1 MSGWTVGK
9 KLFTGV
15 ALLAG
20 MLVLTGSASVWILAS
35 MKEQLDIATHRTG
48 RETDLALRL
57 QMNAKTMRSEQ
68 RHVLLAGFS
77 KDDQMLRDAQRAIDG
92 VLTLQDRHIHDM
104 ESLIETGSSR
114 ANLTAI
120 AAATREWQQVNDE
133 VVRLM
138 AAGRMQDAVTLARA
152 RGNALVDAIDHESDD
167 LLAQLVNRGNDAVTG
182 QETAYLRARWG
193 LLALIVGTIAVAG
206 LVILV
211 VRGATRQLRRSA
223 GDMRDGAE
231 HVASAAA
238 QVSTSAQALSLGA
251 SEQAASLEETS
262 ASMEQMAAMTRR
274 NADNSQQAA
283 DVMAEVDT
291 TVARSHAALTSMLAS
306 MAAIEDSSHR
316 VSKIIKTIDEIAF
329 QTNILALNAAVE
341 AARAGEAGMGFAVVA
356 DEVRNLAQRSAQAA
370 KDTASLVESSLATSG
385 NGAKN
390 VAQVAQAIQAI
401 TSGVS
406 RVKGL
411 VEDVSAASH
420 EQSQGIQQVSQ
431 AVARME
437 RVTHNT
443 AATAEENAA
452 ASEELSAQAEVAMS
466 IVHQLQAMVG
476 LGRRAGDAR
485 RPGRDGPVATSAN
498 APTVSRFSTRDRK
511 VGAPNPEDEYP
522 RGTGTFGSF

>member
-15 ALLAG
+15 GLLAA
-20 MLVLTGSASVWILAS
+20 MLVLTGSASVAILAS

-48 RETDLALRL
+48 REIDLALRL

-68 RHVLLAGFS
+68 RHVLLAGFN
-77 KDDQMLRDAQRAIDG
+77 KDEQMLRDAQRAIDG
-92 VLTLQDRHIHDM
+92 VLTLQDRHIRDM
-104 ESLIETGSSR
+104 ESLLESASHPS
-114 ANLTAI
+114 NLMAI
-120 AAATREWQQVNDE
+120 ATATHEWQQVNDE
-133 VVRLM
+133 VVRSM
-138 AAGRMQDAVTLARA
+138 AAGRMQDAVTLART

-167 LLAQLVNRGNDAVTG
+167 LLSQLVNRTNDAVID
-182 QETAYLRARWG
+182 QETAYVRARWG
-193 LLALIVGTIAVAG
+193 LLALIVGTTAVAG
-206 LVILV
+206 LVLVV

-223 GDMRDGAE
+223 ADMRDGAE

-262 ASMEQMAAMTRR
+262 ASMEQMAAMTSRT
-274 NADNSQQAA
+274 AANSQQVA
-283 DVMAEVDT
+283 DVMAEVDA
-291 TVARSHAALTSMLAS
+291 TVTRSNAALTSMVSS

-316 VSKIIKTIDEIAF
+316 VGKIIKTIDEIAF

-370 KDTASLVESSLATSG
+370 KDTASLVEASLATSG
-385 NGAKN
+385 EGAKN
-390 VAQVAQAIQAI
+390 VAQVAQSIQAI

-411 VEDVSAASH
+411 VEEVSAASH

-431 AVARME
+431 AIARME

-452 ASEELSAQAEVAMS
+452 ASEELSAQAEVSMS

-476 LGRRAGDAR
+476 LGRRAADGRRQGRSSQGAGTASPPNLSPFAR
-485 RPGRDGPVATSAN
+485 RAGKAGG
-498 APTVSRFSTRDRK
+498 TRSEESH
-511 VGAPNPEDEYP
+511 PL
-522 RGTGTFGSF
+522 GTGTFGSF

>member
-1 MSGWTVGK
+1 
-9 KLFTGV
+9 
-15 ALLAG
+15 
-20 MLVLTGSASVWILAS
+20 

-68 RHVLLAGFS
+68 RHVLLAGLN
-77 KDDQMLRDAQRAIDG
+77 KDEQMLRDAQRAIDG
-92 VLTLQDRHIHDM
+92 VLTLQDRHIRDM
-104 ESLIETGSSR
+104 ESLPESGSNRS
-114 ANLTAI
+114 NLTAI
-120 AAATREWQQVNDE
+120 ANATHEWQQVNDE
-133 VVRLM
+133 VVRSM
-138 AAGRMQDAVTLARA
+138 AAGRIQDAITLART

-167 LLAQLVNRGNDAVTG
+167 LLSQLVNRTNDAVIS
-182 QETAYLRARWG
+182 QETAYVRARWG
-193 LLALIVGTIAVAG
+193 LLALIVATIAVAG
-206 LVILV
+206 LVVIV

-223 GDMRDGAE
+223 ADMRDGAE

-262 ASMEQMAAMTRR
+262 ASMEQMAAMTSRS
-274 NADNSQQAA
+274 AANSQQVA
-283 DVMAEVDT
+283 DVMAEVDA
-291 TVARSHAALTSMLAS
+291 TVTRSNAALTSMVSS

-316 VSKIIKTIDEIAF
+316 VGKIIKTIDEIAF

-341 AARAGEAGMGFAVVA
+341 AARAGAAGMGFAVVA

-370 KDTASLVESSLATSG
+370 KDTASLVETSLATSG
-385 NGAKN
+385 EGAKS
-390 VAQVAQAIQAI
+390 VAQVAQSIQAI
-401 TSGVS
+401 TAGVS

-411 VEDVSAASH
+411 VEEVSAASH

-431 AVARME
+431 AIARME

-466 IVHQLQAMVG
+466 IVRQLQTMVG
-476 LGRRAGDAR
+476 LGRRSGDGRRHGHDRHGGGTTGAPTLSPFAR
-485 RPGRDGPVATSAN
+485 RTGKAGATRS
-498 APTVSRFSTRDRK
+498 
-511 VGAPNPEDEYP
+511 EDSYP
-522 RGTGTFGSF
+522 LGTGTFGSF